1 MKKFTKNIV
10 KEFKKSF
17 GRFLAIMAII
27 ALGVGFLIG
36 ISQSTPD
43 MKTSM
48 SDFLRANAAYD
59 VDIKATYGL
68 TSGDI
73 QSIAEVKND
82 DGDKVVSSY
91 MPVVT
96 SSVMASIDGAKDS
109 AVNIIGLDFSV
120 VTATGAEDNENYL
133 NHLTLI
139 EGQFPAEGYRD
150 EDGNEVPL
158 SSQVVAERSNN
169 YFAEVKPGD
178 KVVIADN
185 LNTAN
190 STYGD
195 IYAQKELTVVGV
207 VSSPDY
213 YYVDAREITTVG
225 TGVVNLVVYGNYN
238 PEDAENSVYDLSKEG
253 TVFATLNA
261 DSFKVGPISVPVDPI
276 RADKIIYT
284 DLWVRIDGMENY
296 EYFYD
301 NDFVTG
307 QAEFIAQLGD
317 GINAQV
323 NTAIDDFISK
333 LSGMPAGIV
342 PADVIEQLGQLAGG
356 SSWYVL
362 DRASTN
368 VSYVSFDMNVEKVED
383 IAGVFPI
390 FFIVVAALV
399 ALTSMTKMVE
409 EDRMQIGTLKA
420 LGYSEG
426 TIMSKYLIY
435 CSLAC
440 IIGVVVGILLGF
452 SIMPSIFWNAYKTM
466 YYLPELYLGF
476 SWWLALAVVFG
487 SLALTIAVTVIAC
500 RATTKGKPSALMQP
514 KAPKPGKRILL
525 ERCTPIWKRI
535 KFKWKATIR
544 NIFRY
549 KKNMVLTI
557 ISVLG
562 CTALILTGFGLGD
575 SVEQVTVK
583 QYDDIIFY
591 DTIISHPAGY
601 EYNAQGEGELD
612 KYLASLDEGD
622 YLDVY
627 SENGQLEIAG
637 EDSTSRESVDL
648 YLVESDSFADFV
660 SLHSRKSG
668 KPLDTEADGIIIP
681 ENIAIVYDLS
691 AGDSIKYVT
700 ADRVTLELKISGICE
715 YYTGSQ
721 AYMSGANF
729 RKAVEAAGGNA
740 DTSANTLLV
749 KYGYGTDSEKMDSDA
764 ERLLA
769 DANVTGVEYT
779 YTTISSFDAL
789 NETMS
794 FVILILVVSAGALAA
809 IVLYNLTNINID
821 ERRKEIATLRV
832 LGYSKWEVAGYIYRE
847 SSILTIVGALFGL
860 LGGWLLHMFI
870 VGRVNSVMMMFVKTI
885 LPLSYLWSFLIT
897 IGFAVVVYAFM
908 LIKLYK
914 IDMAESL
921 KSNE

>member
-36 ISQSTPD
+36 ISQATPD

-48 SDFLRANAAYD
+48 SDYLRANNAYD
-59 VDIKATYGL
+59 VDIKSAYGL
-68 TSGDI
+68 TDSDI
-73 QSIAEVKND
+73 QTVVSVSGGGE
-82 DGDKVVSSY
+82 KVVSAY

-96 SSVMASIDGAKDS
+96 SSVLASIDGANDS
-109 AVNIIGLDFSV
+109 AVNIIGLDFSA
-120 VTATGAEDNENYL
+120 VTAENAEDNENYL
-133 NHLTLI
+133 NRLTLL
-139 EGQFPAEGYRD
+139 EGRFPSAAGE
-150 EDGNEVPL
+150 
-158 SSQVVAERSNN
+158 VVAERSNN
-169 YFAEVKPGD
+169 YFEEVKVGD
-178 KVVIADN
+178 KIVLKDEI
-185 LNTAN
+185 NTAD

-195 IYAQKELTVVGV
+195 IYSVSEFTVVGI

-213 YYVDAREITTVG
+213 YYNDAREITTVG
-225 TGVVNLVVYGNYN
+225 TGVVSLVVYGNYDPDDSAN
-238 PEDAENSVYDLSKEG
+238 SIYNLKKSMTSPFSVIGGIRGEDIL
-253 TVFATLNA
+253 
-261 DSFKVGPISVPVDPI
+261 
-276 RADKIIYT
+276 YT
-284 DLWVRIDGMENY
+284 DLWIKIADSEDY
-296 EYFYD
+296 ECFYTEYKDYVSERAEIISD
-301 NDFVTG
+301 N
-307 QAEFIAQLGD
+307 AGD
-317 GINAQV
+317 KINGDV
-323 NTAIDDFISK
+323 NAKIDDYIAG
-333 LSGMPAGIV
+333 LPAMMQ
-342 PADVIEQLGQLAGG
+342 PMFSSLAGG

-383 IAGVFPI
+383 IAGVFPV

-420 LGYSEG
+420 LGYNEG

-452 SIMPSIFWNAYKTM
+452 SIMPTIFWNAYSTM

-476 SWWLALAVVFG
+476 SWWLAISVVFG
-487 SLALTIAVTVIAC
+487 SLALTVAVTVFAC
-500 RATTKGKPSALMQP
+500 RATTKEKPSVLMQP

-575 SVEQVTVK
+575 GVEQVTVV
-583 QYDDIIFY
+583 QYNDIIFY
-591 DTIISHPAGY
+591 DTIVNYDSSY
-601 EYNAQGEGELD
+601 EYSEEADDALSEYIRGLESEDVL
-612 KYLASLDEGD
+612 SL
-622 YLDVY
+622 Y
-627 SENGQLEIAG
+627 SENGQLELKG
-637 EDSTSRESVDL
+637 EGSSLSRESVDM
-648 YLVESDSFADFV
+648 YLVENGNFSRFV
-660 SLHSRKSG
+660 SLHTRGSG
-668 KPLDTEADGIIIP
+668 KDIDISQSGIVVP
-681 ENIAIVYDLS
+681 ENIAIAYDLS
-691 AGDSIKYVT
+691 VGDKITYLT
-700 ADRVTLELKISGICE
+700 ADRVSITLDVTGICE
-715 YYTGSQ
+715 NYTGSQ
-721 AYMSGANF
+721 VYMSGENF
-729 RKAVEAAGGNA
+729 RAAVEAAGGEV
-740 DTSANTLLV
+740 DTVPNTFLI
-749 KYGYGTDSEKMDSDA
+749 KYGYGNDEAAMNADA
-764 ERLLA
+764 EKLLS
-769 DANVTGVEYT
+769 DELVSGVEFT
-779 YTTISSFDAL
+779 YTTVRSFDAL

-832 LGYSKWEVAGYIYRE
+832 LGYTKWEVAGYIYRE
-847 SSILTIVGALFGL
+847 SSILTIVGALLGL

-870 VGRVNSVMMMFVKTI
+870 VSRVNSVMMMFVKAI
-885 LPLSYLWSFLIT
+885 SPLSYLWAFLIT
-897 IGFAVVVYAFM
+897 IGFAIVVYAFM